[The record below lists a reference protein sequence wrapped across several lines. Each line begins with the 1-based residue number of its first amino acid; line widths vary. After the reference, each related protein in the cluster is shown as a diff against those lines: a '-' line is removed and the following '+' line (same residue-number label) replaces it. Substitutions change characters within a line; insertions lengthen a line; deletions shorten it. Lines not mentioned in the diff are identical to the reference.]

1 MYTWVRV
8 LLRRLLR
15 ILDDMICQRFF
26 LANFWMGAEFDS
38 GLLIL
43 VIGLSFVEELK
54 TISDST
60 QMILS
65 SLESQS
71 EIMLKSKHCIKR
83 LWHFDSDSFY
93 STMSLK
99 CQLDRFCR
107 LCFMLHFLNT
117 CSVMWIGH
125 LIQNTKFSFTS
136 GCKNSSRTQYIIEI
150 SSYSKIK

>member
-1 MYTWVRV
+1 
-8 LLRRLLR
+8 
-15 ILDDMICQRFF
+15 
-26 LANFWMGAEFDS
+26 MGAEFDS

-83 LWHFDSDSFY
+83 L
-93 STMSLK
+93 
-99 CQLDRFCR
+99 
-107 LCFMLHFLNT
+107 
-117 CSVMWIGH
+117 
-125 LIQNTKFSFTS
+125 
-136 GCKNSSRTQYIIEI
+136 
-150 SSYSKIK
+150 